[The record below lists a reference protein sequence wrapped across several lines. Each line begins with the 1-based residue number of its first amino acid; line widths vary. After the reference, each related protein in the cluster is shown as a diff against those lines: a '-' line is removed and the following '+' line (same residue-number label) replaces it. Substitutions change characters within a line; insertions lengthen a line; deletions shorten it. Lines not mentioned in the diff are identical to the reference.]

1 MKWSFAMQ
9 DAGRLTS
16 RGQLLP
22 VLVVLLVVGWCL
34 AVGAGPAFASHVS
47 CGDTITADTKL
58 DSDLVDCPD
67 NGIVIGAD
75 DITLDLNGHTI
86 DGDGELRED
95 CPEDQICD
103 DGVVALDHARVTIQG
118 GSLQEFALGVL
129 VAGASK
135 NRLLDLTV
143 TRNMFPGVVIGESTE
158 TELSRSAVTQNG
170 VDTDEAGLVVFHA
183 SESRITHN
191 AISDNGDI
199 GVFAEGADDSIFK
212 RNELSGNREAAMLFE
227 DSSRNTFT
235 RNRVVGNGEGIT
247 VAGDENTISR
257 NHVADS
263 VAGVEGGGLG
273 IFVAAGQNNLVDG
286 NFVARASRIGIQV
299 SLLPE
304 ELEGDPPAVDTI
316 IRRNHLRDNRDGVFV
331 QTTAVGTLLQDNHA
345 LGSDDDGIDV
355 DSSDTTL
362 VGNHAVHNGDLGI
375 EAVFGVT
382 DGGRN
387 KARGNGNPAQCTN
400 VSCK

>member
-1 MKWSFAMQ
+1 MKW
-9 DAGRLTS
+9 
-16 RGQLLP
+16 
-22 VLVVLLVVGWCL
+22 VLAVLLLVGCCL
-34 AVGAGPAFASHVS
+34 AAGAGPAFASHVS
-47 CGDTITADTKL
+47 CGDTITADTTL

-103 DGVVALDHARVTIQG
+103 DGVVAVDHANVTVRN
-118 GSLQEFALGVL
+118 GSLREFALGVL
-129 VAGASK
+129 VAGASDD
-135 NRLLDLTV
+135 RLLDLSV
-143 TRNMFPGVVIGESTE
+143 SRNTFPGVVIGESTG
-158 TELSRSAVTQNG
+158 TALRRSAVTENG
-170 VDTDEAGLVVFHA
+170 VDTDEAGVVVFHA
-183 SESRITHN
+183 SESRIASN
-191 AISDNGDI
+191 VISDNGDI
-199 GVFAEGADDSIFK
+199 GVFAEGADDSTFE

-227 DSSRNTFT
+227 DSSRNIFD

-247 VAGDENTISR
+247 VAGDENRISR

-273 IFVAAGQNNLVDG
+273 IFVAAGQDNLVEG

-299 SLLPE
+299 SLLPD
-304 ELEGDPPAVDTI
+304 ELEGGPPAAGTI

-331 QTTAVGTLLQDNHA
+331 QNTAVGTLIEGNHA
-345 LGSDDDGIDV
+345 LGSDDDGIDI
-355 DSSDTTL
+355 DSPDTTL

-375 EAVFGVT
+375 EAVVGVT

-387 KARGNGNPAQCTN
+387 KAHGNGNPAQCTN
-400 VSCK
+400 ISCR